1 MPYSCGTVID
11 LHGNC
16 FLKYRIGAIW
26 VEPWGRL
33 MRFAAAACA
42 LAIVICVAVF
52 GAVLAQRATAP
63 VVAPAASLSTSASST
78 PAARPSVIAAA
89 PTTKQP
95 TASTVVTSVPTSE
108 PADASTVAPATA
120 LAAAL
125 AANQTSAPATGVQPS
140 ASAAPTAAPAAPIN
154 CPGNDNALGVSRVVE
169 IDTTGGPGFGFEHF
183 KQYDFLQPG
192 EVVLT
197 FDDGPWPHN
206 TPAVLAALAANCT
219 KAIFFPIG
227 EHTMWA
233 PEILKQVDAAGHT
246 IGSHTWSHKD
256 LSKLSFEDSKV
267 EIEKGISAVAW
278 GLGHPPAPFFRFPAL
293 RHPPEDVTYLGQRN
307 IAIFSTDMDSFDFK
321 IHKPEQVIASVLSKL
336 KKNGKGIVLMHDFQR
351 ATSEA
356 APELLKQLKLNGY
369 KVVFMKPKEPVQTI
383 ASYDEMLMK
392 EVKLPTVTNRPTQDV
407 VHTIQ

>member
-1 MPYSCGTVID
+1 
-11 LHGNC
+11 
-16 FLKYRIGAIW
+16 
-26 VEPWGRL
+26 

-42 LAIVICVAVF
+42 LAIVVCVAVF
-52 GAVLAQRATAP
+52 GAVLAQRATSKDKD
-63 VVAPAASLSTSASST
+63 VAS
-78 PAARPSVIAAA
+78 
-89 PTTKQP
+89 
-95 TASTVVTSVPTSE
+95 
-108 PADASTVAPATA
+108 
-120 LAAAL
+120 
-125 AANQTSAPATGVQPS
+125 
-140 ASAAPTAAPAAPIN
+140 APTAAAPSAKSAPTAGGAKPSPVQTVVATVPASVPSAPAATPAAIPAVAPPPAPAMVPVPTAPAPVATPAPPPPPPAAIPVN
-154 CPGNDNALGVSRVVE
+154 CPGHPDALGISRVVE

-206 TPAVLAALAANCT
+206 TAEVLAALAANCT
-219 KAIFFPIG
+219 KAVFFPIG

-256 LSKLSFEDSKV
+256 LSKLSAQDAKD

-278 GLGHPPAPFFRFPAL
+278 GLGHPASPFFRFPAL
-293 RHPPEDVTYLGQRN
+293 RHPPEMVTYLGERN
-307 IAIFSTDMDSFDFK
+307 IAVFSTDMDSFDFK
-321 IHKPEQVIASVLSKL
+321 IRKPDQVIASVLTKL

-351 ATSEA
+351 ATADA

-369 KVVFMKPKEPVQTI
+369 KIVFMKAKGPVQTL
-383 ASYDEMLMK
+383 AAYDDQIVK
-392 EVKLPTVTNRPTQDV
+392 ELKLPTVTNRPTSDV

>member
-1 MPYSCGTVID
+1 
-11 LHGNC
+11 
-16 FLKYRIGAIW
+16 
-26 VEPWGRL
+26 

-42 LAIVICVAVF
+42 LAIVVCVAVF
-52 GAVLAQRATAP
+52 GAVLAQRATSKDKDVAS
-63 VVAPAASLSTSASST
+63 APAAVVSAAKSAPTASAAKPSPAQTVVATVPAAVPSAPAVT
-78 PAARPSVIAAA
+78 PAAVPAVA
-89 PTTKQP
+89 PPPAPAMVPVP
-95 TASTVVTSVPTSE
+95 TA
-108 PADASTVAPATA
+108 PAPV
-120 LAAAL
+120 
-125 AANQTSAPATGVQPS
+125 
-140 ASAAPTAAPAAPIN
+140 AAPAPPPPAATPVN
-154 CPGNDNALGVSRVVE
+154 CPGHPDALGISRVVE

-206 TPAVLAALAANCT
+206 TAEVLAALAANCT
-219 KAIFFPIG
+219 KAVFFPIG

-256 LSKLSFEDSKV
+256 LSKLSAQDAKD

-278 GLGHPPAPFFRFPAL
+278 GLGHPASPFFRFPAL
-293 RHPPEDVTYLGQRN
+293 RHPPEMVTYLGERN
-307 IAIFSTDMDSFDFK
+307 IAVFSTDMDSFDFK
-321 IHKPEQVIASVLSKL
+321 IRKPDQVIASVLTKL

-351 ATSEA
+351 ATADA

-369 KVVFMKPKEPVQTI
+369 KIVFMKAKGPVQTL
-383 ASYDEMLMK
+383 AAYDDQIVK
-392 EVKLPTVTNRPTQDV
+392 ELKLPTVTNRPTSDV

>member
-1 MPYSCGTVID
+1 
-11 LHGNC
+11 
-16 FLKYRIGAIW
+16 
-26 VEPWGRL
+26 

-42 LAIVICVAVF
+42 LAIVVCVAVF

-63 VVAPAASLSTSASST
+63 VV
-78 PAARPSVIAAA
+78 
-89 PTTKQP
+89 
-95 TASTVVTSVPTSE
+95 
-108 PADASTVAPATA
+108 
-120 LAAAL
+120 
-125 AANQTSAPATGVQPS
+125 TSAPAV
-140 ASAAPTAAPAAPIN
+140 AAAPAAKPATTASTAAKTSPAQTVVATVPASAPAVAPAAPPVTQPAASAMAQAQAPTMPPPTPTMVQVAAPAAAPAPAPTPVN
-154 CPGNDNALGVSRVVE
+154 CPGHPDALGVSRVVE

-206 TPAVLAALAANCT
+206 TVEVLAALAANCT
-219 KAIFFPIG
+219 KAVFFPIG

-256 LSKLSFEDSKV
+256 LSKLPAQDAKD

-278 GLGHPPAPFFRFPAL
+278 GLGHPASPFFRFPAL
-293 RHPPEDVTYLGQRN
+293 RHPPEMVTYLGERN

-321 IHKPEQVIASVLSKL
+321 IHKPDQVISSVLSKL

-351 ATSEA
+351 ATADA
-356 APELLKQLKLNGY
+356 APELLKQLKINGY
-369 KVVFMKPKEPVQTI
+369 KVVFMKAKGPVQTL
-383 ASYDEMLMK
+383 AAYDDQIIK
-392 EVKLPTVTNRPTQDV
+392 ELKLPTVTNKPTSDV

>member
-1 MPYSCGTVID
+1 MALLNDARPDSSSLRDRIMRLIASIFGLISLSLVALGLIFSQKLVSAGSTASDTRAASSAQND
-11 LHGNC
+11 LARSLPAQVG
-16 FLKYRIGAIW
+16 LIG
-26 VEPWGRL
+26 
-33 MRFAAAACA
+33 
-42 LAIVICVAVF
+42 
-52 GAVLAQRATAP
+52 QATAP
-63 VVAPAASLSTSASST
+63 GAHAAGTEAIAPA
-78 PAARPSVIAAA
+78 PAPAQAA
-89 PTTKQP
+89 PR
-95 TASTVVTSVPTSE
+95 
-108 PADASTVAPATA
+108 APATNSSTQGNA
-120 LAAAL
+120 QAKPAVIPPCDKPGGMGLAR
-125 AANQTSAPATGVQPS
+125 
-140 ASAAPTAAPAAPIN
+140 I
-154 CPGNDNALGVSRVVE
+154 VE

-206 TPAVLAALAANCT
+206 TAAVLAALAANCT

-278 GLGHPPAPFFRFPAL
+278 GLGHPASPFFRFPAL

-321 IHKPEQVIASVLSKL
+321 IHKPEQVIASVMSKL

-351 ATSEA
+351 ATAEA

-392 EVKLPTVTNRPTQDV
+392 EVKLPTVTTRPTQDV